1 MRMSEER
8 ITLFAEILLPLPIPG
23 SFTYRV
29 PYELNDKAK
38 VGQRAVVQ
46 FGKTKIMS
54 GLIVSLTTEVP
65 DCNNIKYLLDILDD
79 DPVVN
84 AQQLQLW
91 NWISSYYLCYLGEVI
106 QAALPSALKLSSES
120 KIMLSEDFEVDSM
133 TLSDNEF
140 LIVEALQIQPQL
152 TITEVSKII
161 GYKKV
166 MPLIK
171 TMIEKKIVVMQE
183 ELQQKYKAKYERYVR
198 LSNTYRDE
206 DKMHALMDGLS
217 KRAYK
222 QLELLMAFFVLGGSA
237 DNEVLASDLLK
248 KADATSNILSAL
260 VDKGVFET
268 YQKRVSRL
276 KEYKAL
282 TDVSSIVLTEKQ
294 QEAYDAIH
302 QGFDEE
308 KPVLLHGVTA
318 SGKTEIY
325 IKLIQEALDEGRQ
338 VLYLLPEIALTEQII
353 NRLKKYFGD
362 RVGVYHSRYDNNERV
377 EIWQQVMNFRSQRVN
392 ESTGQQVVETQRLRD
407 SETQRL
413 GDSKYQIIIGS
424 RSAVFLPFSDLG
436 LIIVDEE
443 HDSSFKQID
452 PAPRYS
458 ARDLAALMSK
468 MFHARLL
475 LGSATPSFESYFNAK
490 QNKYHLV
497 SLTERYGGVEMP
509 EIIVDDLRVET
520 RRKTMQANFG
530 KTLVEAMNK
539 TLEEKNQVILFQNRR
554 GFSLRIECDHC
565 NYIPQCINC
574 DVSLIYHK
582 NQNIMK
588 CHYCGYTT
596 SVPTECPNCHSTDL
610 KMHGFGTER
619 IEDDLKVVF
628 PDANSARL
636 DLDTTRTKNSYQYIL
651 EQFQNKETD
660 ILVGTQMVTK
670 GLDFDS
676 VKVVGVL
683 NADNMLTFPDFRA
696 YERSFQLMEQVSGRA
711 GRKGDKGKVIIQTY
725 QPYHPVILNVMS
737 HDYVKFYEEQMPIR
751 RQFNY
756 PPYSRLVMIK
766 LKDVDNIKLN
776 KAASELAKIFRH
788 VFKENLLGPEYPIVS
803 RVKNQYIKQMIIKIS
818 KELNSNKVKDYIKNT
833 IEDFKHN
840 NEFKSVKIQIDVDP
854 S

>member
-1 MRMSEER
+1 MTEER

-23 SFTYRV
+23 AYTYRI
-29 PYELNDKAK
+29 PFELNEKVK

-46 FGKTKIMS
+46 FGKIKIMS
-54 GLIVSLTTEVP
+54 GLIISLSKNVP
-65 DCNNIKYLLDILDD
+65 DCTNIKYIIDILDD
-79 DPVVN
+79 EPVIN
-84 AQQLQLW
+84 QNQLKLW
-91 NWISSYYLCYLGEVI
+91 NWISSYYLCYLGEVM

-120 KIMLSEDFEVDSM
+120 KISLDDDYKLDSEN
-133 TLSDNEF
+133 LSDNEF

-166 MPLIK
+166 MPIIK
-171 TMIEKKIVVMQE
+171 TMIEKKIIVMQE

-198 LSNTYRDE
+198 LSNTYRD
-206 DKMHALMDGLS
+206 DAAMHELMDSLS

-222 QLELLMAFFVLGGSA
+222 QLEMLMAFFVLGGSA
-237 DNEVLASDLLK
+237 DNDVLVSELMK
-248 KADATSNILSAL
+248 KANASSSIMSAM
-260 VDKGVFET
+260 VEKGIFES

-282 TDVSSIVLTEKQ
+282 TSVDTIQFTEKQ
-294 QEAYDAIH
+294 QEAFDDIH
-302 QGFDEE
+302 KGFDEE

-325 IKLIQEALDEGRQ
+325 IKLIQEAIDEGKQ

-362 RVGVYHSRYDNNERV
+362 KVGVYHSRYDNNERV
-377 EIWQQVMNFRSQRVN
+377 EIWQQVMNFRNSGVQEFRNSGKV
-392 ESTGQQVVETQRLRD
+392 GQ
-407 SETQRL
+407 
-413 GDSKYQIIIGS
+413 GSKYQIIIGS
-424 RSAVFLPFSDLG
+424 RSAIFLPFNDVG

-443 HDSSFKQID
+443 HDGSFKQID

-458 ARDLAALMSK
+458 ARDLAVVMSK
-468 MFHARLL
+468 MFHARLV

-497 SLTERYGGVEMP
+497 TITERYGGVEMP
-509 EIIVDDLRVET
+509 EIIVDDMRIET

-530 KTLVEAMNK
+530 KVLIDTMNK

-574 DVSLIYHK
+574 DVSLTYHK
-582 NQNIMK
+582 NQNILK
-588 CHYCGYTT
+588 CHYCGYT
-596 SVPTECPNCHSTDL
+596 SNVPAECPSCKSTDL
-610 KMHGFGTER
+610 KMHGYGTER
-619 IEDDLKVVF
+619 IEDDLKIVF
-628 PDANSARL
+628 PEANSARL

-676 VKVVGVL
+676 VKTVGIL

-711 GRKGDKGKVIIQTY
+711 GRKGDKGKVIIQTF
-725 QPYHPVILNVMS
+725 QPQHQVIQNVMS
-737 HDYVKFYEEQMPIR
+737 HDYVRFYEEQMPVR

-756 PPYSRLVMIK
+756 PPYSRLILIR
-766 LKDVDNIKLN
+766 LKDVDSMKLN
-776 KAASELAKIFRH
+776 KAADELARAFRYA
-788 VFKENLLGPEYPIVS
+788 FKDNVLGPEYPIVS
-803 RVKNQYIKQMIIKIS
+803 RVKNLYIKQMIIKIN
-818 KELNSNKVKDYIKNT
+818 KDLYSNKVKDFIKGT
-833 IEDFKHN
+833 IENFKHN

-854 S
+854 I

>member
-1 MRMSEER
+1 MSMSEER

-84 AQQLQLW
+84 ARQLQLW
-91 NWISSYYLCYLGEVI
+91 NWISSYYLCYPGEVM

-206 DKMHALMDGLS
+206 DKMHELMDSLS

-222 QLELLMAFFVLGGSA
+222 QLELLMAFLVLGGSA

-276 KEYKAL
+276 KEYKAH

-294 QEAYDAIH
+294 QEAYGAIH

-325 IKLIQEALDEGRQ
+325 IKLIQETLDEGRQ

-392 ESTGQQVVETQRLRD
+392 ESTGQRVETQRLCD
-407 SETQRL
+407 SASLRL
-413 GDSKYQIIIGS
+413 CDSKYQIIIGS

-588 CHYCGYTT
+588 CHYCGYTA

-670 GLDFDS
+670 GLDFAS

-776 KAASELAKIFRH
+776 KAASELAKIFRY

-854 S
+854 N

>member
-91 NWISSYYLCYLGEVI
+91 NWISSYYLCYPGEVM

-206 DKMHALMDGLS
+206 DKMHALMDSLS

-237 DNEVLASDLLK
+237 DNEVLASELLK

-392 ESTGQQVVETQRLRD
+392 ESTGQRVETQRLRD

>member
-1 MRMSEER
+1 MSEER

-23 SFTYRV
+23 TFTYRV
-29 PYELNDKAK
+29 PFELNKKARL
-38 VGQRAVVQ
+38 GQRAIVQ

-54 GLIVSLTTEVP
+54 GLIISLTTEVP
-65 DCNNIKYLLDILDD
+65 DYNSVKYLIDILDD
-79 DPVVN
+79 DPIVN
-84 AQQLQLW
+84 EKQLQLW
-91 NWISSYYLCYLGEVI
+91 SWIASYYLCYPGEVM

-120 KIMLSEDFEVDSM
+120 KIVLSDDFEVDSM

-206 DKMHALMDGLS
+206 DKMHELMDKLS

-222 QLELLMAFFVLGGSA
+222 QLELLMAFLVLGGSA
-237 DNEVLASDLLK
+237 DNDVLVADLLK
-248 KADATSNILSAL
+248 KADATSNALSAL
-260 VDKGVFET
+260 TDKGVFET

-294 QEAYDAIH
+294 QEAYEAIH
-302 QGFDEE
+302 QGFNEE

-377 EIWQQVMNFRSQRVN
+377 EIWQQVMNFRSR
-392 ESTGQQVVETQRLRD
+392 QVAELGDSVTQRL
-407 SETQRL
+407 S
-413 GDSKYQIIIGS
+413 DSKYQIIIGS

-497 SLTERYGGVEMP
+497 TLSQRYGGVEMP

-565 NYIPQCINC
+565 NYIPQCVNC

-582 NQNIMK
+582 NQNILK
-588 CHYCGYTT
+588 CHYCGYTS
-596 SVPTECPNCHSTDL
+596 SVPAECPNCHSTDL

-636 DLDTTRTKNSYQYIL
+636 DLDTTRTKNSYQHIL

-676 VKVVGVL
+676 VKVVGIL

-725 QPYHPVILNVMS
+725 QPYHPVILNVIS

-766 LKDVDNIKLN
+766 LRDVDNIKVN
-776 KAASELAKIFRH
+776 KAADELAKIFRH
-788 VFKENLLGPEYPIVS
+788 VFKENMLGPEYPIVS
-803 RVKNQYIKQMIIKIS
+803 RVKNQYIKQMIIKIN

-854 S
+854 N

>member
-1 MRMSEER
+1 MSMSEER

-23 SFTYRV
+23 NFTYRV

-54 GLIVSLTTEVP
+54 GLIASLTTEVP

-91 NWISSYYLCYLGEVI
+91 NWISSYYLCYPGEVM

-198 LSNTYRDE
+198 LSNTYHDE
-206 DKMHALMDGLS
+206 DKMHELMDSLS

-237 DNEVLASDLLK
+237 DNEVLASELLK

-282 TDVSSIVLTEKQ
+282 ADVSSIVLTEKQ

-392 ESTGQQVVETQRLRD
+392 ESTGQRVETQRLGD
-407 SETQRL
+407 SVSLRL
-413 GDSKYQIIIGS
+413 CDSKYQIIIGS

-539 TLEEKNQVILFQNRR
+539 TLEQKNQVILFQNRR

-582 NQNIMK
+582 NQNILK

-725 QPYHPVILNVMS
+725 QPYHPVILNVIS

>member
-1 MRMSEER
+1 MSEER
-8 ITLFAEILLPLPIPG
+8 ITLFAEILLPLPLPG

-29 PYELNDKAK
+29 PYELNMKAK

-46 FGKTKIMS
+46 FGKSKIMS
-54 GLIVSLTTEVP
+54 GLIISLSTNVP
-65 DCNNIKYLLDILDD
+65 DYNNIKYLLDILDD
-79 DPVVN
+79 DPVIN
-84 AQQLQLW
+84 ESQLKLW
-91 NWISSYYLCYLGEVI
+91 NWIASYYMCYLGEVM
-106 QAALPSALKLSSES
+106 QAALPSALKLASES
-120 KIMLSEDFEVDSM
+120 KISLAEDFDVDGGN
-133 TLSDNEF
+133 LSDNEY

-171 TMIEKKIVVMQE
+171 TMIEKNIIVMHE
-183 ELQQKYKAKYERYVR
+183 ELQHKYKAKYERYVR
-198 LSNTYRDE
+198 LTNTYREDE
-206 DKMHALMDGLS
+206 KMHELMDNLS

-222 QLELLMAFFVLGGSA
+222 QLELLMAFLVLGGSA
-237 DNEVLASDLLK
+237 DNEILASELLK
-248 KADATSNILSAL
+248 KSNATSSVLNAL
-260 VDKGVFET
+260 VEKGVFET

-294 QEAYDAIH
+294 QEAFEEIH
-302 QGFDEE
+302 KGFDAE

-325 IKLIQEALDEGRQ
+325 IKLIQEAIYEGKQ

-362 RVGVYHSRYDNNERV
+362 KVGVYHSRYDNNERV
-377 EIWQQVMNFRSQRVN
+377 EIWHQVMNFNSQRS
-392 ESTGQQVVETQRLRD
+392 ESHVETHGRA
-407 SETQRL
+407 SSTY
-413 GDSKYQIIIGS
+413 SKHQIIIGS
-424 RSAVFLPFSDLG
+424 RSSLFLPYTDLG

-443 HDSSFKQID
+443 HDSSFKQVD

-458 ARDLAALMSK
+458 ARDIAVVMSK
-468 MFHARLL
+468 MFNARLL
-475 LGSATPSFESYFNAK
+475 LGSATPSFESYYNAR

-497 SLTERYGGVEMP
+497 TITERYGGVEMP
-509 EIIVDDLRVET
+509 EIIVDDLRIET

-530 KTLVEAMNK
+530 SVLVDAMNK

-554 GFSLRIECDHC
+554 GFSLRIECEHC

-574 DVSLIYHK
+574 DVSLTYHK
-582 NQNIMK
+582 NQNILK
-588 CHYCGYTT
+588 CHYCGYTAN
-596 SVPTECPNCHSTDL
+596 VPTECPSCRSTDL

-619 IEDDLKVVF
+619 IEDDLKIVF
-628 PDANSARL
+628 PQANSSRL

-676 VKVVGVL
+676 VKVVGIL

-696 YERSFQLMEQVSGRA
+696 YERSYQLMEQVSGRA
-711 GRKGDKGKVIIQTY
+711 GRKGEKGKVIIQTY
-725 QPYHPVILNVMS
+725 QPQHPVILNVMS

-756 PPYSRLVMIK
+756 PPYSRLILIR
-766 LKDVDNIKLN
+766 LKDVDSMKLN
-776 KAASELAKIFRH
+776 KAADLLARTFRYA
-788 VFKENLLGPEYPIVS
+788 FKESLLGPEYPVVS
-803 RVKNQYIKQMIIKIS
+803 RVKNQYIKQMIIKVS
-818 KELNSNKVKDYIKNT
+818 KDLNINKVKEFIGST
-833 IEDFKHN
+833 IEKFKHEN
-840 NEFKSVKIQIDVDP
+840 DFKSVKVQIDVDP

>member
-1 MRMSEER
+1 MSEER

-23 SFTYRV
+23 TFTYRV
-29 PYELNDKAK
+29 PFELNQKAK
-38 VGQRAVVQ
+38 LGQRAIVQ

-54 GLIVSLTTEVP
+54 GLIISLTTEVP
-65 DCNNIKYLLDILDD
+65 DYNSVKYLIDILDD
-79 DPVVN
+79 DPIVN
-84 AQQLQLW
+84 EKQLQLW
-91 NWISSYYLCYLGEVI
+91 SWISSYYLCYPGEVM

-120 KIMLSEDFEVDSM
+120 KIVLSDDFEVDSM

-206 DKMHALMDGLS
+206 DKMHELMNKLS

-222 QLELLMAFFVLGGSA
+222 QLELLMAFLVLGGSA
-237 DNEVLASDLLK
+237 DNDVLVADLLK
-248 KADATSNILSAL
+248 KADATSNALSAL
-260 VDKGVFET
+260 TDKGVFET

-302 QGFDEE
+302 QGFNEE

-377 EIWQQVMNFRSQRVN
+377 EIWQQVMNFRSHQVTK
-392 ESTGQQVVETQRLRD
+392 SPSHQVVETQRLGD
-407 SETQRL
+407 SVTQRL
-413 GDSKYQIIIGS
+413 SDSKYQIIIGS

-497 SLTERYGGVEMP
+497 TLSQRYGGVEMP

-565 NYIPQCINC
+565 NYIPQCVNC

-582 NQNIMK
+582 NQNILK
-588 CHYCGYTT
+588 CHYCGYTA
-596 SVPTECPNCHSTDL
+596 SVPAECPNCHSTDL

-636 DLDTTRTKNSYQYIL
+636 DLDTTRTKNSYQHIL

-676 VKVVGVL
+676 VKVVGIL

-725 QPYHPVILNVMS
+725 QPYHPVILNVIS

-766 LKDVDNIKLN
+766 LRDVDNIKVN
-776 KAASELAKIFRH
+776 KAADELAKIFRH

-803 RVKNQYIKQMIIKIS
+803 RVKNQYIKQMIIKIN

-854 S
+854 N

>member
-1 MRMSEER
+1 MAEER
-8 ITLFAEILLPLPIPG
+8 VTLFAEILLPLPIPG
-23 SFTYRV
+23 AYTYRI
-29 PYELNDKAK
+29 PFELNERVC

-54 GLIVSLTTEVP
+54 GLIISLSSNVP
-65 DCNNIKYLLDILDD
+65 DCTNIKYIIDVIDD
-79 DPVVN
+79 NPVVN
-84 AQQLQLW
+84 ENQLKLW
-91 NWISSYYLCYLGEVI
+91 NWISSYYLCYMGEVM

-120 KIMLSEDFEVDSM
+120 KISLAEDFELDSE
-133 TLSDNEF
+133 TLNDNEF
-140 LIVEALQIQPQL
+140 LIVEALQVQPQL

-171 TMIEKKIVVMQE
+171 TMIEKKIIVMQE
-183 ELQQKYKAKYERYVR
+183 ELQHKYKAKYERYVR
-198 LSNTYRDE
+198 LSNAYRE
-206 DKMHALMDGLS
+206 DTAMHELMDTLS

-222 QLELLMAFFVLGGSA
+222 QLELLMAFMVLGGSA
-237 DNEVLASDLLK
+237 DNDVLASELLK
-248 KADATSNILSAL
+248 KANASSNIMSAMI
-260 VDKGVFET
+260 DKGIFET
-268 YQKRVSRL
+268 YLKRVSRL
-276 KEYKAL
+276 KQFKAL
-282 TDVSSIVLTEKQ
+282 TSVDTIVFTEKQ
-294 QEAYDAIH
+294 QQAFDEIH
-302 QGFDEE
+302 KGFEEE

-325 IKLIQEALDEGRQ
+325 IKLIQEAIDEGKQ

-362 RVGVYHSRYDNNERV
+362 KVGVYHSRYDNNERV
-377 EIWQQVMNFRSQRVN
+377 EIWQQVMNFRSQQTTDNR
-392 ESTGQQVVETQRLRD
+392 QQPVASSQN
-407 SETQRL
+407 
-413 GDSKYQIIIGS
+413 SKYQIIIGS
-424 RSAVFLPFSDLG
+424 RSAIFLPFSDLG

-443 HDSSFKQID
+443 HDGSFKQID

-458 ARDLAALMSK
+458 ARDLAVVMSK

-475 LGSATPSFESYFNAK
+475 MGSATPSFESYYNAK

-497 SLTERYGGVEMP
+497 TITERYGGVEMP
-509 EIIVDDLRVET
+509 EIIVDDMRIET

-530 KTLVEAMNK
+530 KVLIDTMNK

-574 DVSLIYHK
+574 DVSLTYHK
-582 NQNIMK
+582 NQNILK

-596 SVPTECPNCHSTDL
+596 SVPTECPSCKSTDL

-628 PDANSARL
+628 PEANSARL

-676 VKVVGVL
+676 VKVVGIL

-725 QPYHPVILNVMS
+725 QPQHQVIQSVMS
-737 HDYVKFYEEQMPIR
+737 HDFVRFYEEQMPVR

-756 PPYSRLVMIK
+756 PPYSRLILIR
-766 LKDVDNIKLN
+766 LKDVDNVKLN
-776 KAASELAKIFRH
+776 KAADELARAFRYA
-788 VFKENLLGPEYPIVS
+788 FKENVLGPEYPVVL
-803 RVKNQYIKQMIIKIS
+803 RVKNLYIKQMIIKIN
-818 KELNSNKVKDYIKNT
+818 KDLYSNKVKDFIKDT
-833 IEDFKHN
+833 IENFKHN

-854 S
+854 I

>member
-1 MRMSEER
+1 MSEER

-23 SFTYRV
+23 TFTYRV
-29 PYELNDKAK
+29 PFELNQKAK
-38 VGQRAVVQ
+38 IGQRAIVQ

-54 GLIVSLTTEVP
+54 GLIISLTTEVP
-65 DCNNIKYLLDILDD
+65 DYNSVKYLIDILDD
-79 DPVVN
+79 DPIVN
-84 AQQLQLW
+84 EKQLQLW
-91 NWISSYYLCYLGEVI
+91 SWISSYYLCYPGEVM

-120 KIMLSEDFEVDSM
+120 KIVLSDDFEVDSM

-206 DKMHALMDGLS
+206 DKMHELMDKLS

-222 QLELLMAFFVLGGSA
+222 QLELLMAFLVLGGSA
-237 DNEVLASDLLK
+237 DNDVLVADLLK
-248 KADATSNILSAL
+248 KADATSNALSAL
-260 VDKGVFET
+260 TDKGVFET

-294 QEAYDAIH
+294 QEAYNAIH
-302 QGFDEE
+302 QGFNEE

-377 EIWQQVMNFRSQRVN
+377 EIWQQVMNFRSRQVVK
-392 ESTGQQVVETQRLRD
+392 SPSHQVVETQRLGD
-407 SETQRL
+407 SVTQKL
-413 GDSKYQIIIGS
+413 SDSKYQIIIGS

-497 SLTERYGGVEMP
+497 TLSQRYGGVEMP
-509 EIIVDDLRVET
+509 EIIIDDLRVET

-565 NYIPQCINC
+565 NYIPQCVNC

-582 NQNIMK
+582 NQNILK
-588 CHYCGYTT
+588 CHYCGYTA
-596 SVPTECPNCHSTDL
+596 SVPAECPNCHSTDL

-636 DLDTTRTKNSYQYIL
+636 DLDTTRTKNSYQHIL

-676 VKVVGVL
+676 VKVVGIL

-725 QPYHPVILNVMS
+725 QPYHPVILNVIS

-766 LKDVDNIKLN
+766 LRDVDNIKVN
-776 KAASELAKIFRH
+776 KAADELAKIFRH

-803 RVKNQYIKQMIIKIS
+803 RVKNQYIKQMIIKIN

-854 S
+854 N

>member
-1 MRMSEER
+1 MSEER
-8 ITLFAEILLPLPIPG
+8 VTLFAEILLPLPIPG
-23 SFTYRV
+23 TYTYRV
-29 PYELNDKAK
+29 PFELNQKAR

-54 GLIVSLTTEVP
+54 GLIISLTEEVP
-65 DCNNIKYLLDILDD
+65 DCTSIKYLLDILDD

-84 AQQLQLW
+84 ENQLKLW
-91 NWISSYYLCYLGEVI
+91 RWISSYYLCYLGDVM
-106 QAALPSALKLSSES
+106 QVALPSALKLSSES
-120 KIMLSEDFEVDSM
+120 KIMLSEDFQLDTM

-161 GYKKV
+161 GYKKI

-198 LSNTYRDE
+198 LSNTYRSDDAMRE
-206 DKMHALMDGLS
+206 LMDTLS

-237 DNEVLASDLLK
+237 DNDVLASDLLK
-248 KADATSNILSAL
+248 KANATSSILATL
-260 VDKGVFET
+260 VDKGVFES

-276 KEYKAL
+276 KKYDAL
-282 TDVSSIVLTEKQ
+282 TDVSTINLTEKQ
-294 QEAYDAIH
+294 QEAFDNIH
-302 QGFDEE
+302 KGFEEE

-325 IKLIQEALDEGRQ
+325 IKLIQEAIDEGKQ

-362 RVGVYHSRYDNNERV
+362 IVGVYHSRYDNNERV
-377 EIWQQVMNFRSQRVN
+377 EIWQQVMNFRSQQPTSN
-392 ESTGQQVVETQRLRD
+392 GQQLMD
-407 SETQRL
+407 SEAHGSRL
-413 GDSKYQIIIGS
+413 TAHGSKYQIIIGS
-424 RSAVFLPFSDLG
+424 RSAVFLPFTDLG

-458 ARDLAALMSK
+458 ARDLAVLMSK

-475 LGSATPSFESYFNAK
+475 LGSATPSFESYYNAR

-497 SLTERYGGVEMP
+497 TLSERYGGVEMP
-509 EIIVDDLRVET
+509 EIIVNDLRVET
-520 RRKTMQANFG
+520 RRKTLQANFG
-530 KTLVEAMNK
+530 SALIEAMNK

-554 GFSLRIECDHC
+554 GFSLRIECEHC

-582 NQNIMK
+582 NQNILK

-596 SVPTECPNCHSTDL
+596 SVPTECPSCRSTDL

-619 IEDDLKVVF
+619 IEDDLKVIF

-636 DLDTTRTKNSYQYIL
+636 DLDTTRTKNSYQFIL
-651 EQFQNKETD
+651 EQFQNKETN

-676 VKVVGVL
+676 VKVVGIL

-725 QPYHPVILNVMS
+725 QPQHPVILNVMT

-756 PPYSRLVMIK
+756 PPYSRLVMIRM
-766 LKDVDNIKLN
+766 KDVDEQKLN
-776 KAASELAKIFRH
+776 KAANELAKIFRQ
-788 VFKENLLGPEYPIVS
+788 VFKENLLGPEYPVVS
-803 RVKNQYIKQMIIKIS
+803 RVKNQYIKQMLIKIH
-818 KELNSNKVKDYIKNT
+818 KDLNSTKVKEFINKT

-840 NEFKSVKIQIDVDP
+840 NDFKSVKIQIDVDP
-854 S
+854 M

>member
-1 MRMSEER
+1 MSEER

-23 SFTYRV
+23 TFTYRV
-29 PYELNDKAK
+29 PFELNQKAK
-38 VGQRAVVQ
+38 LGQRAIVQ

-54 GLIVSLTTEVP
+54 GLIISLTTEVP
-65 DCNNIKYLLDILDD
+65 DYNSVKYLIDILDD
-79 DPVVN
+79 DPIVN
-84 AQQLQLW
+84 EKQLQLW
-91 NWISSYYLCYLGEVI
+91 SWISSYYLCYPGEVM

-120 KIMLSEDFEVDSM
+120 KIVLSDDFEVDSM

-206 DKMHALMDGLS
+206 DKMHELMDKLS

-222 QLELLMAFFVLGGSA
+222 QLELLMAFLVLGGSA
-237 DNEVLASDLLK
+237 DNDVLVADLLK
-248 KADATSNILSAL
+248 KADATSNALSAL
-260 VDKGVFET
+260 TDKGVFET

-294 QEAYDAIH
+294 QEAYNAIH
-302 QGFDEE
+302 QGFNEE

-377 EIWQQVMNFRSQRVN
+377 EIWQQVMNFRSQRV
-392 ESTGQQVVETQRLRD
+392 ETQRL
-407 SETQRL
+407 S
-413 GDSKYQIIIGS
+413 DSKYQIIIGS

-497 SLTERYGGVEMP
+497 TLSQRYGGVEMP
-509 EIIVDDLRVET
+509 EIIVDNLRVET

-565 NYIPQCINC
+565 NYIPQCVNC

-582 NQNIMK
+582 NQNILK
-588 CHYCGYTT
+588 CHYCGYTA
-596 SVPTECPNCHSTDL
+596 SVPAECPNCHSTDL

-636 DLDTTRTKNSYQYIL
+636 DLDTTRTKNSYQHIL
-651 EQFQNKETD
+651 EHFQNKETD

-676 VKVVGVL
+676 VKVVGIL

-725 QPYHPVILNVMS
+725 QPYHPVILNVIS

-766 LKDVDNIKLN
+766 LRDVDNIKVN
-776 KAASELAKIFRH
+776 KAADELAKIFRH

-803 RVKNQYIKQMIIKIS
+803 RVKNQYIKQMIIKIN

-854 S
+854 N

>member
-1 MRMSEER
+1 MSEER

-23 SFTYRV
+23 TFTYRV
-29 PYELNDKAK
+29 PFELNQKARL
-38 VGQRAVVQ
+38 GQRAIVQ

-54 GLIVSLTTEVP
+54 GLIISLTTEVP
-65 DCNNIKYLLDILDD
+65 DYNSVKYLIDILDD
-79 DPVVN
+79 DPIVN
-84 AQQLQLW
+84 EKQLQLW
-91 NWISSYYLCYLGEVI
+91 SWIASYYLCYPGEVM

-120 KIMLSEDFEVDSM
+120 KIVLSDDFEVDSM

-206 DKMHALMDGLS
+206 DKMHELMDKLS

-222 QLELLMAFFVLGGSA
+222 QLELLMAFLVLGGSA
-237 DNEVLASDLLK
+237 DNDVLVADLLK
-248 KADATSNILSAL
+248 KADATSNALSAL
-260 VDKGVFET
+260 TDKGVFET

-294 QEAYDAIH
+294 QEAYEAIH
-302 QGFDEE
+302 EGFEEE

-377 EIWQQVMNFRSQRVN
+377 EIWQQVMNFRSR
-392 ESTGQQVVETQRLRD
+392 QVAELGDSVTQRL
-407 SETQRL
+407 S
-413 GDSKYQIIIGS
+413 DSKYQIIIGS

-497 SLTERYGGVEMP
+497 TLSQRYGGVEMP

-565 NYIPQCINC
+565 NYIPQCVNC

-582 NQNIMK
+582 NQNILK
-588 CHYCGYTT
+588 CHYCGYTA
-596 SVPTECPNCHSTDL
+596 SVPAECPNCHSTDL
-610 KMHGFGTER
+610 KMYGFGTER

-636 DLDTTRTKNSYQYIL
+636 DLDTTRTKNSYQHIL

-676 VKVVGVL
+676 VKVVGIL

-725 QPYHPVILNVMS
+725 QPYHPVILNVIS

-766 LKDVDNIKLN
+766 LRDVDNIKVN
-776 KAASELAKIFRH
+776 KAADELAKIFRH

-803 RVKNQYIKQMIIKIS
+803 RVKNQYIKQMIIKIN

-854 S
+854 N

>member
-1 MRMSEER
+1 MTEER

-23 SFTYRV
+23 AYTYRI
-29 PYELNDKAK
+29 PFELNEKVK

-46 FGKTKIMS
+46 FGKIKIMS
-54 GLIVSLTTEVP
+54 GLIISLSKNVP
-65 DCNNIKYLLDILDD
+65 DCTNIKYIIDILDD
-79 DPVVN
+79 EPVIN
-84 AQQLQLW
+84 QNQLKLW
-91 NWISSYYLCYLGEVI
+91 NWISSYYLCYLGEVM

-120 KIMLSEDFEVDSM
+120 KISLDDDYKLDSEN
-133 TLSDNEF
+133 LSDNEF

-166 MPLIK
+166 MPIIK
-171 TMIEKKIVVMQE
+171 TMIEKKIIVMQE

-198 LSNTYRDE
+198 LSNTYRE
-206 DKMHALMDGLS
+206 EAAMHELMDSLS

-222 QLELLMAFFVLGGSA
+222 QLEMLMAFFVLGGSA
-237 DNEVLASDLLK
+237 DNEVLASELMK
-248 KADATSNILSAL
+248 KADASSSIMSAM
-260 VDKGVFET
+260 VEKGIFET
-268 YQKRVSRL
+268 YQKRISRL

-282 TDVSSIVLTEKQ
+282 TSVDTIQLTEKQ
-294 QEAYDAIH
+294 QEAFDDIH
-302 QGFDEE
+302 EGFDEE

-325 IKLIQEALDEGRQ
+325 IKLIQEAIDEGKQ

-362 RVGVYHSRYDNNERV
+362 KVGVYHSRYDNNERV
-377 EIWQQVMNFRSQRVN
+377 EIWQQVMNFRSSSDEAQNSKLKVQN
-392 ESTGQQVVETQRLRD
+392 
-407 SETQRL
+407 
-413 GDSKYQIIIGS
+413 SKYQIIIGS
-424 RSAVFLPFSDLG
+424 RSAIFLPFNDVG

-443 HDSSFKQID
+443 HDGSFKQID

-458 ARDLAALMSK
+458 ARDLAVVMSK
-468 MFHARLL
+468 MFNARLI
-475 LGSATPSFESYFNAK
+475 LGSATPSFESYYNAK

-497 SLTERYGGVEMP
+497 TITERYGGVEMP
-509 EIIVDDLRVET
+509 EIIVDDMRIET

-530 KTLVEAMNK
+530 KVLIDTMNK

-574 DVSLIYHK
+574 DVSLTYHK
-582 NQNIMK
+582 NQNILK
-588 CHYCGYTT
+588 CHYCGYT
-596 SVPTECPNCHSTDL
+596 SNVPTECPSCRSTDL
-610 KMHGFGTER
+610 KMHGYGTER
-619 IEDDLKVVF
+619 IEDDLKIVF
-628 PDANSARL
+628 PEANSARL

-676 VKVVGVL
+676 VKTVGIL

-711 GRKGDKGKVIIQTY
+711 GRKGDKGKVIIQTF
-725 QPYHPVILNVMS
+725 QPQHQVIQSVMS
-737 HDYVKFYEEQMPIR
+737 HDFVRFYEEQMPVR

-756 PPYSRLVMIK
+756 PPYSRLILIR
-766 LKDVDNIKLN
+766 LKDVDSMKLN
-776 KAASELAKIFRH
+776 KASNELARAFRYA
-788 VFKENLLGPEYPIVS
+788 FKDNVLGPEYPIVS
-803 RVKNQYIKQMIIKIS
+803 RVKNLYIKQMIIKIN
-818 KELNSNKVKDYIKNT
+818 KDLYSNKVKDFIKDT
-833 IEDFKHN
+833 IENFKHN

-854 S
+854 I